1 MRIIAAICIVSISLL
16 ASPAHADVST
26 GTYKSTKKAHGKN
39 WESLQLYLSGVG
51 MGYQYANIA
60 MTIVKKQPIYCPPE
74 NFSLNSDNLIE
85 ILEKQLQ
92 KSPGPDAAPI
102 EPALFLGLVNTFPC
116 KR

>member
-1 MRIIAAICIVSISLL
+1 MQKIAAICIVGISLL

-26 GTYKSTKKAHGKN
+26 GIYKATKKAHGKN

-51 MGYQYANIA
+51 VGYQYANMA
-60 MTIVKKQPIYCPPE
+60 VTAVQKQPIYCPPK

-85 ILEKQLQ
+85 ILEKQLE
-92 KSPGPDAAPI
+92 KSPGSDAAPI

>member
-1 MRIIAAICIVSISLL
+1 MQKIAALCIVGISLL
-16 ASPAHADVST
+16 VSPAYADVSI
-26 GTYKSTKKAHGKN
+26 GIYKATKKDHGKN
-39 WESLQLYLSGVG
+39 WGSLQLYLSGVG

-60 MTIVKKQPIYCPPE
+60 LTMVKKQPIYCPPE
-74 NFSLNSDNLIE
+74 NFSLNNDNLIE
-85 ILEKQLQ
+85 ILEKQLE